1 MGSTGGRTSFIR
13 LLKWDEGCGWL
24 NDGELFHRG
33 GRTEVSDLERERDGE
48 GGRRKSSVW
57 TVAGRSVAVRLVDWA
72 DAGKLNGR
80 PEGPADPAP
89 GRNSDAGSDGA
100 EFADGSD
107 E

>member
-1 MGSTGGRTSFIR
+1 MSFITGR
-13 LLKWDEGCGWL
+13 LLLKWDGCGWL
-24 NDGELFHRG
+24 NDGEVFHRG

-72 DAGKLNGR
+72 DAGKLKGR
-80 PEGPADPAP
+80 PEAPADPAP